1 MKQKVL
7 FKTVTRPTKDNAG
20 VIQVHNVK
28 YGAGPGKTNVVDYIG
43 NIVKAFGQGGLYNA
57 YKPSEGATITNPTLY
72 VGIYNSRSRAGHAL
86 QRVYYNKALNAAV
99 TNSANKQVEVSG
111 PTTAVV
117 EPPENLVTRQIAAE
131 VLGCSKDALRKRI
144 KRGTV
149 QVRDGLVVLPA

>member
-1 MKQKVL
+1 MTQPPKGL
-7 FKTVTRPTKDNAG
+7 LIDLDGTLL
-20 VIQVHNVK
+20 
-28 YGAGPGKTNVVDYIG
+28 PGND
-43 NIVKAFGQGGLYNA
+43 
-57 YKPSEGATITNPTLY
+57 
-72 VGIYNSRSRAGHAL
+72 R
-86 QRVYYNKALNAAV
+86 
-99 TNSANKQVEVSG
+99 